1 MMTAK
6 PIHPA
11 YGLTDEFRL
20 RVLRD
25 AAFLGVKAAAALHE
39 VSPAAIYIWRKR
51 VTFSEAKA

>member
-1 MMTAK
+1 MTAK

-25 AAFLGVKAAAALHE
+25 AAFLGVKAAAALHK

-51 VTFSEAKA
+51 VTFSETKA

>member
-1 MMTAK
+1 MTDK

-25 AAFLGVKAAAALHE
+25 AALVGVKAAAALHK
-39 VSPAAIYIWRKR
+39 VSAASIYIWRKR
-51 VTFSEAKA
+51 VPLSEGKA

>member
-1 MMTAK
+1 MTAK

-25 AAFLGVKAAAALHE
+25 AAFLGVKAAAELHN
-39 VSPAAIYIWRKR
+39 VSPSAIYVWLKR